1 MTHSLT
7 THQGPNSPDATTDS
21 LPSGVGATILIEFD
35 DCDECGWSYPVN
47 LLWRILARGLVCGRC
62 VDEIRLEEAS

>member
-21 LPSGVGATILIEFD
+21 LPSGVGATPELDACDWCNRPTSVQHLTPVRDEGLLCPGCFD
-35 DCDECGWSYPVN
+35 V
-47 LLWRILARGLVCGRC
+47 L
-62 VDEIRLEEAS
+62 RLEELAS